1 MRVQD
6 PSTKKLRAGSH
17 LKHFFSYFL
26 SHTYCFLLFWT
37 NLFLIKSTRF
47 KRLWAEIL
55 YVIVTPKVTFVTKIL
70 ALYRK
75 PWELFGRFTAQKWP
89 KNGHFLIFLTKMTRF
104 NRLWAKKFF
113 AIVFLLITFAPKI
126 LARYRLL
133 LNFFSRFI
141 NALKKPWKTNDL
153 NENDSI
159 QSTLGWKFFWDS
171 VPIN

>member
-26 SHTYCFLLFWT
+26 SDTYCFLLFFST
-37 NLFLIKSTRF
+37 LFLMKSTRF

-89 KNGHFLIFLTKMTRF
+89 KNGHFLIFLTKKPRF
-104 NRLWAKKFF
+104 KRLWAENFF
-113 AIVFLLITFAPKI
+113 AIVFPLNTFAPKI

-133 LNFFSRFI
+133 LDFFDRFM
-141 NALKKPWKTNDL
+141 NALKKP
-153 NENDSI
+153 
-159 QSTLGWKFFWDS
+159 
-171 VPIN
+171 